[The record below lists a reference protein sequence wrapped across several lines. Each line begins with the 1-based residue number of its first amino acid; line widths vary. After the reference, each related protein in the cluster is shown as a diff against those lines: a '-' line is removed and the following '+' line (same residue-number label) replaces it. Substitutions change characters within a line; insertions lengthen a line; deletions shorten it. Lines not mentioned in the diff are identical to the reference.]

1 MSSFECE
8 TFVPWE
14 LAMLTFQHY
23 LTNCVDQ
30 SIRID
35 LCMLGS
41 TDAVFRALDR
51 LMFMKPRTKIAI
63 EGIIE
68 TSHVCQKF
76 CSFLHSLPRW
86 TFQSEAT
93 LVKCC
98 DVVSRGRRPGFHLG
112 IVPGGLIASLV
123 TWTTRGQIP
132 FPNFFLNPK
141 NLQKLTK
148 RNPPRGGVP
157 FNFLLKHK
165 GDYLYKGIT

>member
-30 SIRID
+30 SIRIG

-41 TDAVFRALDR
+41 TDPIFRALDR
-51 LMFMKPRTKIAI
+51 LMFMKPLTKIAI

-123 TWTTRGQIP
+123 TCTTRCQIP
-132 FPNFFLNPK
+132 FPPK
-141 NLQKLTK
+141 K
-148 RNPPRGGVP
+148 
-157 FNFLLKHK
+157 
-165 GDYLYKGIT
+165 